1 MECREAERLVKTF
14 IEDKMAPKEME
25 KFLEHIEHCESCK
38 EELSIQFLVAEG
50 MLRLE
55 EGNTFD
61 LQSELLHRLELAK
74 KRIQRRNVMKRV
86 VYYAELA
93 AIGII
98 LILTILVVLL

>member
-14 IEDKMAPKEME
+14 IEDKMTPRETE
-25 KFLEHIEHCESCK
+25 EFLEHIGQCESCK
-38 EELSIQFLVAEG
+38 EELSIQCLVAEG

-74 KRIQRRNVMKRV
+74 KRMQRRNVMKRV
-86 VYYAELA
+86 AYYAELA
-93 AIGII
+93 AIGLI
-98 LILTILVVLL
+98 LILTILVVL